1 MGGCCMEKMGE
12 YFAKHSTCN
21 ALTHL
26 SMGLGIAWLVSLA
39 WYCSIVALVLGI
51 AFLVGGIAGHI
62 YARFAKQ

>member
-1 MGGCCMEKMGE
+1 MGKMDE

-39 WYCSIVALVLGI
+39 
-51 AFLVGGIAGHI
+51 
-62 YARFAKQ
+62 

>member
-1 MGGCCMEKMGE
+1 MGKINE

-26 SMGLGIAWLVSLA
+26 STGLGIAWLVSLA

-51 AFLVGGIAGHI
+51 VFLVAGIAGHI
-62 YARFAKQ
+62 YAQFAKQ

>member
-1 MGGCCMEKMGE
+1 MGKINEH
-12 YFAKHSTCN
+12 FAKHSTCN

-51 AFLVGGIAGHI
+51 VFLVGGLAGHI
-62 YARFAKQ
+62 YARFARQ

>member
-1 MGGCCMEKMGE
+1 MGKMDE

-26 SMGLGIAWLVSLA
+26 STGLGIAWLVSLA

-51 AFLVGGIAGHI
+51 VFLVGGIAGHI
-62 YARFAKQ
+62 YAQVAKQ

>member
-1 MGGCCMEKMGE
+1 MGKINE

-51 AFLVGGIAGHI
+51 VFLVAGVAGHI
-62 YARFAKQ
+62 YALLAKQ

>member
-1 MGGCCMEKMGE
+1 MGKMDE

-39 WYCSIVALVLGI
+39 WHCSTVALVLGI
-51 AFLVGGIAGHI
+51 VFLVAGIAGHI
-62 YARFAKQ
+62 YARFATQ

>member
-1 MGGCCMEKMGE
+1 
-12 YFAKHSTCN
+12 
-21 ALTHL
+21 LTHL
-26 SMGLGIAWLVSLA
+26 SIGLGIAWLVSLA

>member
-1 MGGCCMEKMGE
+1 MGKIDE

-39 WYCSIVALVLGI
+39 WHYSTVALVLGI
-51 AFLVGGIAGHI
+51 VFLVIGIAVNGYI
-62 YARFAKQ
+62 YTRLAKQQ